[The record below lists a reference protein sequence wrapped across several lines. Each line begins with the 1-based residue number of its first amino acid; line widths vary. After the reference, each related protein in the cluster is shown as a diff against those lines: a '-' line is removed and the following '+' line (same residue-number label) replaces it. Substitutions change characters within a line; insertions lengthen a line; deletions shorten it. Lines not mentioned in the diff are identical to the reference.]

1 MGMATELLPAPH
13 PASPADQWLG
23 QGFRMPLRPT
33 EGRLEW
39 IGGMDLV
46 RQSIETILDT
56 EPGERIMLPG
66 FGCGLRRY
74 LMAPNTVSTRAAIQ
88 QDVETALTTWEPR
101 IRVMEVSVVPGEQP
115 TLIWIG
121 ISYVRIADLRSD
133 NLVYPFYLQ

>member
-1 MGMATELLPAPH
+1 
-13 PASPADQWLG
+13 
-23 QGFRMPLRPT
+23 MPLRPT

-101 IRVMEVSVVPGEQP
+101 IRVIEVSVVPGEQP